1 MQYII
6 RLNNKS
12 YKNPDAIDKVYKYM
26 TQPLKAGGMVG
37 GYNVIPEHAV
47 YMMKAIKQ
55 IYNKEG
61 GRQLLHI
68 ILSFPPGV
76 AVADEAMFE
85 ISSYIAS
92 YFCNHQVVFSI
103 HYDTD
108 QMHSHFMVNTISFTD
123 GSRITNDSQIR
134 RDLHELCDA
143 ILNPQN

>member
-12 YKNPDAIDKVYKYM
+12 YKNLDAIDKVYKYM
-26 TQPLKAGGMVG
+26 TQPSKAGGMVG
-37 GYNVIPEHAV
+37 GFNVIPEHAV
-47 YMMKAIKQ
+47 YMMKAVKQ

-76 AVADEAMFE
+76 AVADEAMFD

-92 YFCNHQVVFSI
+92 YFRNHQVVFSI
-103 HYDTD
+103 HSDTNH
-108 QMHSHFMVNTISFTD
+108 MHSHFMVNTISFAD
-123 GSRITNDSQIR
+123 GSKITNNSKINQ
-134 RDLHELCDA
+134 DLHALCDA